1 MSGKTITMP
10 EATIIALLKTLPED
24 ILIDIF
30 WKTLVES
37 DVSPL
42 TRAEKKR
49 IETGKKEFIMRETAK
64 WKDLK

>member
-1 MSGKTITMP
+1 MAGRTITMP
-10 EATIIALLKTLPED
+10 EATIVALLKTLPED

-30 WKTLVES
+30 WKTVVES

-49 IETGKKEFIMRETAK
+49 VENGKKEFIIRETAK
-64 WKDLK
+64 WEDLR